1 MAGPE
6 VLAIGSL
13 VADVLVLVPQLP
25 IRPGSTHALG
35 PIRIEPGGSGN
46 FLITGARLGLRVG
59 ALGVLGAD
67 ELGELV
73 VQALAAEGVDV
84 GLVRRTPSARTTVVL
99 VLTDGSGQHALIG
112 AFGVSP
118 APPGDPAWEAAFQA
132 ARVAFLP
139 GYTLAEPAL
148 QPIVLPLIRRAH
160 ALGCAVLLDVGP
172 MGAHLPR
179 ADLEAAI
186 AASEGVFGTEEELAA
201 IGLTPEAALERGL
214 RWVVV
219 KRGAAGCQVVSHAG
233 VFEAPGFPVPVQDTA
248 GAGDSFAAGWVYG
261 LLQGWPLPVVAN
273 FANAVGAAKV
283 QKLGT
288 GRQMPTR
295 TEVRQ
300 VLAQHGPTF
309 PELAAWMRLP

>member
-6 VLAIGSL
+6 VLAIGDL
-13 VADVLVLVPQLP
+13 VADILVPVPQLP
-25 IRPGSTHALG
+25 IGPGSVHTLD

-67 ELGELV
+67 ELGEMV
-73 VQALAAEGVDV
+73 ARALAAEGVDV
-84 GLVRRTPSARTTVVL
+84 GLVRRMPGAHTTVVL
-99 VLTDGSGQHALIG
+99 VLTDGSGRHALIG

-118 APPGDPAWEAAFQA
+118 ALPWDPAWEAALQT

-148 QPIVLPLIRRAH
+148 QAIILPWIRRAR

-172 MGAHLPR
+172 MGVHLPR
-179 ADLEAAI
+179 ADLEAVI
-186 AASEGVFGTEEELAA
+186 AAAEGLFGTEEELAA
-201 IGLTPEAALERGL
+201 VGLTPEAALAQGPQ
-214 RWVVV
+214 WVAV
-219 KRGAAGCQVVSHAG
+219 KRGAAGCRVVSRAG
-233 VFEAPGFPVPVQDTA
+233 DFEVPGFPVPVRDTA

-261 LLQGWPLPVVAN
+261 LLQGWPLPVVAT

-288 GRQMPTR
+288 GRQMPTPE
-295 TEVRQ
+295 EVRQ
-300 VLAQHGPTF
+300 VLARHGPTF
-309 PELAAWMRLP
+309 SELAAWISPS